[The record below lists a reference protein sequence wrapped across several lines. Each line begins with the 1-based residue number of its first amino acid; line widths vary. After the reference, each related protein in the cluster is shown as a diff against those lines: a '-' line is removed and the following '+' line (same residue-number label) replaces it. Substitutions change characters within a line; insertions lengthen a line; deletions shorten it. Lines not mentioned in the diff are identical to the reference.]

1 MSPYSVDL
9 VLPPRITGP
18 FRVSLLG
25 SMVVHLLA
33 LTLWTSAPPSGMP
46 GGAVLQVTLVSGD
59 VATPGSTPS
68 QAASPS
74 EPTAAP
80 LEDPSALIGEADKM
94 AASEPPAS
102 VASEQRWEI
111 LAVAGG
117 DSPPAGSAQANRR
130 DTESDPRA
138 RGNAE
143 PHRGRPAEPK
153 EPSAKPIRRPEQVA
167 DTQERALDHVAAAGS
182 APEGVNNEAVRTSG
196 ASPAEGEGGGTGGE
210 SYQALQAALHAAL
223 LPRFDYPL
231 LARRRG
237 WEGRVRVGLIV
248 EPDGD
253 LRDVHVVESSGFK
266 VLDRAA
272 VQDLEE
278 VGTLTTVSGWLGGAE
293 MDVTLPV
300 QYRLR

>member
-1 MSPYSVDL
+1 MSPYSVAF
-9 VLPPRITGP
+9 VLSARITGS
-18 FRVSLLG
+18 FRISLLG
-25 SMVVHLLA
+25 SMAVHLLA

-74 EPTAAP
+74 EPMVAP
-80 LEDPSALIGEADKM
+80 VEDPSALIGEAETM
-94 AASEPPAS
+94 TASEPPAS
-102 VASEQRWEI
+102 VASEQHREI
-111 LAVAGG
+111 MAVAGG
-117 DSPPAGSAQANRR
+117 DSPPVGSAQANRR
-130 DTESDPRA
+130 HTESEPRA
-138 RGNAE
+138 RGIAE
-143 PHRGRPAEPK
+143 PRRGRPAEPK
-153 EPSAKPIRRPEQVA
+153 EPAAKPTRRPDQVA
-167 DTQERALDHVAAAGS
+167 DTQERALEHVAAAGS
-182 APEGVNNEAVRTSG
+182 APEGVRNEKVRSSG
-196 ASPAEGEGGGTGGE
+196 ASPAEGEGGGAGGE
-210 SYQALQAALHAAL
+210 TYQALQAALHEAL
-223 LPRFDYPL
+223 LPRLDYPL

-272 VQDLEE
+272 VKDLKE
-278 VGTLTTVSGWLGGAE
+278 VGTLTAGNNWLGDEE